1 MNLDS
6 QKKAVLIIDGEFP
19 VNKKLIDKIKSSNMI
34 IAVDGAAN
42 TLIDNGI
49 IPNVAVGDFDSIDSS
64 SKENIATIVNMENQ
78 NKTDLEKTLDWCI
91 DHNYLC
97 LSIFGISG
105 KSEDHF
111 LGNFFVINEY
121 ADSIDCIIYTDYST
135 ITPCIG
141 KTTFKSFDG
150 ETVSIVSFEQ
160 KNNIT
165 STNLEYPLDAYR
177 LSPSARA
184 IRNKSLGETFTIQSS
199 DKVMVFQ
206 IKDKL

>member
-6 QKKAVLIIDGEFP
+6 QKKAALIIDGEFP
-19 VNKKLIDKIKSSNMI
+19 ANKKLIDKIKSSDMI

-42 TLIDNGI
+42 ILIDNGI

-135 ITPCIG
+135 ITPSIG
-141 KTTFKSFDG
+141 KKIFKSFDG
-150 ETVSIVSFEQ
+150 ETVSIISFEQ
-160 KNNIT
+160 ENKVT
-165 STNLEYPLDAYR
+165 STNLEYPLDAYK

-184 IRNKSLGETFTIQSS
+184 IRNKSLGETFTIESS

>member
-6 QKKAVLIIDGEFP
+6 QKKAALIIDGEFP
-19 VNKKLIDKIKSSNMI
+19 VNKKLIDKIKSSDMI

-64 SKENIATIVNMENQ
+64 SKDNIATIVHMENQ

-105 KSEDHF
+105 QSEDHF
-111 LGNFFVINEY
+111 LGNFFIINEY

-160 KNNIT
+160 ENKVT
-165 STNLEYPLDAYR
+165 STNLEYPLDAYK

-184 IRNKSLGETFTIQSS
+184 IRNKSLGETFTIESS

-206 IKDKL
+206 IKDEL

>member
-6 QKKAVLIIDGEFP
+6 QKKAALIIDGEFP
-19 VNKKLIDKIKSSNMI
+19 VNKKLIDKIKSSDMI

-64 SKENIATIVNMENQ
+64 SKDNIATIVHMENQ

-105 KSEDHF
+105 QSEDHF
-111 LGNFFVINEY
+111 LGNFFIINEY

-160 KNNIT
+160 ENKVT
-165 STNLEYPLDAYR
+165 STNLEYPLDAYK

-184 IRNKSLGETFTIQSS
+184 IRNKSLGETFTIESS

>member
-6 QKKAVLIIDGEFP
+6 QKKAALIIDGEFP
-19 VNKKLIDKIKSSNMI
+19 VNKKLIDKIKSSDMI

-64 SKENIATIVNMENQ
+64 SKDNIATIVHMKNQ

-105 KSEDHF
+105 QSEDHF
-111 LGNFFVINEY
+111 LGNFFIINEY

-160 KNNIT
+160 ENKVT
-165 STNLEYPLDAYR
+165 STNLEYPLDAYK

-184 IRNKSLGETFTIQSS
+184 IRNKSLGETFTIESS

-206 IKDKL
+206 IKDEL

>member
-1 MNLDS
+1 MDIDK
-6 QKKAVLIIDGEFP
+6 QKKVALIIDGEFP
-19 VNKKLIDKIKSSNMI
+19 KNKKIIDQIKSSDI
-34 IAVDGAAN
+34 IVAVDGAAN
-42 TLIDNGI
+42 ILLDNGI
-49 IPNVAVGDFDSIDSS
+49 IPNVAVGDLDSIDSS
-64 SKENIATIVNMENQ
+64 SKNNITTIVHMENQ

-111 LGNFFVINEY
+111 LGNFFIINEY

-160 KNNIT
+160 QNKVT
-165 STNLEYPLDAYR
+165 STNLEYPLDAYK

-184 IRNKSLGETFTIQSS
+184 IRNKSLGETFTIESS

>member
-49 IPNVAVGDFDSIDSS
+49 IPNVAVGDFDSINSS
-64 SKENIATIVNMENQ
+64 SKDNIATIVNMENQ

-135 ITPCIG
+135 ITPSIG
-141 KTTFKSFDG
+141 KKIFKSFDG
-150 ETVSIVSFEQ
+150 ETVSIISFEQ
-160 KNNIT
+160 ENKVT
-165 STNLEYPLDAYR
+165 STNLEYPLDAYK

-184 IRNKSLGETFTIQSS
+184 IRNKSLGETFTIESS

>member
-6 QKKAVLIIDGEFP
+6 QKKAALIIDGEFP
-19 VNKKLIDKIKSSNMI
+19 VNKKLIDKIKSSDMI

-64 SKENIATIVNMENQ
+64 SKDNIATIVHMENQ

-111 LGNFFVINEY
+111 LGNFFIINEY

-160 KNNIT
+160 ENKVT
-165 STNLEYPLDAYR
+165 STNLEYPLDAYK

-184 IRNKSLGETFTIQSS
+184 IRNKSLGETFTIESS

>member
-121 ADSIDCIIYTDYST
+121 ADTIDCIIYTDYST
-135 ITPCIG
+135 ITPSIG
-141 KTTFKSFDG
+141 KKIFKSFDG
-150 ETVSIVSFEQ
+150 ETVSIISFEQ
-160 KNNIT
+160 ENKVT
-165 STNLEYPLDAYR
+165 STNLEYPLDAYK

-184 IRNKSLGETFTIQSS
+184 IRNKSLGETFTIESS

>member
-6 QKKAVLIIDGEFP
+6 QKKAALIIDGEFP
-19 VNKKLIDKIKSSNMI
+19 VNKKLIDKIKSSDMI
-34 IAVDGAAN
+34 VAVDGAAN

-64 SKENIATIVNMENQ
+64 SKDNIATIVHMKNQ

-105 KSEDHF
+105 QSEDHF
-111 LGNFFVINEY
+111 LGNFFIINEY

-160 KNNIT
+160 ENKVT
-165 STNLEYPLDAYR
+165 STNLEYPLDAYK

-184 IRNKSLGETFTIQSS
+184 IRNKSLGKTFTVESS

>member
-135 ITPCIG
+135 ITPSIG
-141 KTTFKSFDG
+141 KKIFKSFDG
-150 ETVSIVSFEQ
+150 ETVSIISFEQ
-160 KNNIT
+160 ENKVT
-165 STNLEYPLDAYR
+165 STNLEYPLDAYK

-184 IRNKSLGETFTIQSS
+184 IRNKSLGETFTIESS